1 MKKSFEEIKEKI
13 KAGKGV
19 VLTAEEFKEL
29 AREKTPKELAEKVDV
44 VTTATFSPM
53 CSSGAFLN
61 FKNCRPPIRMEEIY
75 LNGVRAHAG
84 IAAADAYVG
93 ATQIS
98 EENPEYGG
106 ANVIHSLVKGEKIL
120 LEAKAKGTDCYPKK
134 NLKVLVDKSGINE
147 AFLFNPRNAYQNYAA
162 AVNTSE
168 KDLQTYMGILVRNCG
183 NINFCTA
190 GEISPLINDPFLE
203 AIGIGTKIFLCGA
216 QGFVCWNG
224 TQHDT
229 CPKRNNRGIPLKNA
243 ASISVIGDLKKMDR
257 NFISPVYFKGYGLSL
272 YVGIGIPIPII
283 DENAAFYAAVRNS
296 EIDVPLV
303 DFSSEEKKVL
313 KYFKYEE
320 LLSGK
325 AEIKGKKVKTN
336 LISGLRKS
344 KKISCLLKMNI
355 LSGDFIITE
364 LSSRLPEAGK
374 TKSLVLKSDKRKV
387 KKSERKVLPSRK
399 MEESCPV

>member
-1 MKKSFEEIKEKI
+1 MRKSFEEIREKI
-13 KAGKGV
+13 KGGKGV
-19 VLTAEEFKEL
+19 VLTADEFKEL
-29 AREKTPKELAEKVDV
+29 AREKTPKELVQKVDV

-61 FKNCRPPIRMEEIY
+61 FGNCCPPIRMEEIF

-84 IAAADAYVG
+84 IAAADAYIG
-93 ATQIS
+93 ATEIS
-98 EENPEYGG
+98 AENFEYGG

-134 NLKVLVDKSGINE
+134 NLKIFVDKSGINE

-168 KDLQTYMGILVRNCG
+168 KDLKTYMGVLGRNCG

-229 CPKRNNRGIPLKNA
+229 RPKRNKRGIPLKNA

-257 NFISPVYFKGYGLSL
+257 NFLAPVYFKGYGLSM

-283 DENAAFYAAVRNS
+283 DKNSAYYAAVRNT
-296 EIDVPLV
+296 EIDVPVV

-313 KYFKYEE
+313 KYLTYEE

-325 AEIKGKKVKTN
+325 AEVKGNYVKTN

-344 KKISCLLKMNI
+344 KKISCMLKKII
-355 LSGDFIITE
+355 LAGDFIITE
-364 LSSRLPEAGK
+364 RSARLPEGGK
-374 TKSLVLKSDKRKV
+374 TKSLILESDRRKV
-387 KKSERKVLPSRK
+387 KKREVLLSNK
-399 MEESCPV
+399 LEESCPV